1 MQRVST
7 LTPAFNQPLPA
18 LPTASGQPLSRQQRD
33 AQAPPEPGTSRADGD
48 RELAM
53 QYRNALLVAA
63 QSSTTPTINHVP
75 PHSTFGQWWG
85 QLRDA
90 FQSTDVRQ
98 WIQDHGINRS
108 SITLD
113 PQTGEIAF
121 MVKGK
126 PHKAGQ
132 DDAHWRAVS
141 GPIIEAARLLEV
153 GTAFKPP
160 VTQVDEPVPWW
171 IVGRF
176 YQEPNGSTPFERR
189 QRAQTIERDQ
199 NFRPLDPNTR
209 RALISARSEDA
220 LFEQKAALADIH
232 TRHVAASTLQ
242 YVANTVKNGIDYH
255 GQIENELKK
264 HVYLSEHASYYPDRT
279 GKTNRVSLVKL
290 LKDHGWDIPTN
301 HQQLENLATALATP
315 ALTSPIHGNLGG
327 ALAWPEPLEQ
337 DRQRQ
342 LKQVIHSARLGTVRV
357 FHDDTVLTHL
367 LRDRPVSPQE
377 LRDPRRLLNDL
388 LRSPKGKAL
397 GEALQA
403 FFEQLAI
410 KGSPSDWL
418 LAALNLESSSNIE
431 GVTTH
436 SPQPHIEGFPLVT
449 AQNADKTPSIIVKE
463 LAEYL
468 LANGNAESAETATI
482 RAHLQLA
489 RLAPQ
494 FLVND
499 IPKQV
504 KVGAHSWVSFTT
516 AVARIEA
523 KAPGTTAGM
532 SYAQIMLH
540 ASAAPINDHERQVEY
555 AAQQDAIKD
564 WAVANGLGYPV
575 TESALTEVC
584 NAFNNQI
591 GELREAAE
599 TQVPQMPTASALAL
613 EQLKKA
619 LPDMD
624 PKLFEAKC
632 IELEPSNKDF
642 PGPYSIL
649 DLFIDGR
656 FLRQAPDGNLTVGL
670 FWLKFIP
677 GVISIPIGDD
687 FTRGTWNALS
697 KGIDIKAVLEK
708 IKDLPSPQQL
718 FETAFTDYANAV
730 KKTTAAQIKTLVS
743 NLPLEDRQNLEF
755 GKITVR
761 TEIDYWRN
769 DHPLPVEK
777 GTVLVE
783 TVRNGT
789 SVTYAINRLK
799 GTITQL
805 PGKVY
810 KERQPTDSWHPSKGK
825 RYDVITPGGEY
836 PSRLTDEKK
845 GEHGTPYSYASDRT
859 RYLAEAVIADMEL
872 PAIKRYAKGA
882 TTFETQVPT
891 YRIIEEI
898 ALNLIPFRS
907 AIKHFIEGK
916 TLEGFVDLAFDIF
929 GFAVGLGAAAKVT
942 KALSVGA
949 SALSKIARAGKI
961 LGRAAVGT
969 LNPLSGL
976 DDLARGAIN
985 LARRGVSRAEKL
997 LAGLTKVD
1005 VAALAKKPNIAQ
1017 GTLKGVNGASD
1028 VGALAKLDEATGQW
1042 HAINPATQKPFG
1054 PPLENFQAKVIS
1066 SGELCENMKT
1076 LYKKLDKSTQLDI
1089 CYATALRAA
1098 QADRKITDTAF
1109 KMIVPEV
1116 LNGGSQ
1122 TYNRMMQIRPDTL
1135 KSSFNAAD
1143 ITESGIVTF
1152 VSRRGYNKDK
1162 IVHAAYIQKAPDGQ
1176 LYLYHSNSLSLDH
1189 ALGGTRLQPATAGTA
1204 NVYTLGQEQQAGIQR
1219 FMDDGGGY
1227 DMVFAPSSTLESS
1240 IRRRAA

>member
-1 MQRVST
+1 MQGLSNHN
-7 LTPAFNQPLPA
+7 PAFNQSLPA
-18 LPTASGQPLSRQQRD
+18 LPPACGQPFSRQQRD
-33 AQAPPEPGTSRADGD
+33 AQAPVKPGTSRTDGD
-48 RELAM
+48 RLLAL
-53 QYRNALLVAA
+53 QYRNALLEAA
-63 QSSTTPTINHVP
+63 QTSSTPTIHHVP

-90 FQSTDVRQ
+90 FQSTDMRQ
-98 WIQDHGINRS
+98 WIQDRGINRT

-126 PHKAGQ
+126 QHKAGQ

-141 GPIIEAARLLEV
+141 GPVLEVARLLGI
-153 GTAFKPP
+153 GTAFAPP
-160 VTQVDEPVPWW
+160 ATLADEPVPWW

-176 YQEPNGSTPFERR
+176 YQEPQALEPLQKQ
-189 QRAQTIERDQ
+189 QRALEIERDQ
-199 NFRPLDPNTR
+199 NFKPLDPNTR
-209 RALISARSEDA
+209 QALITARSEDA
-220 LFEQKAALADIH
+220 LDEQKTVLADIH
-232 TRHVAASTLQ
+232 TRHAAAASLQHLANTLQ
-242 YVANTVKNGIDYH
+242 KGIDYD
-255 GQIENELKK
+255 GQIEDELKK
-264 HVYLSEHASYYPDRT
+264 PIHLSEHASYYPDRT
-279 GKTNRVSLVKL
+279 GKTNQVSLLKL

-301 HQQLENLATALATP
+301 HEQLENLATALATP
-315 ALTSPIHGNLGG
+315 VLTSPIHGNLGG
-327 ALAWPEPLEQ
+327 ALAWPEPLAQ

-342 LKQVIHSARLGTVRV
+342 LTQVIHSARLSTVRV
-357 FHDDTVLTHL
+357 FHDDSVLTHL
-367 LRDRPVSPQE
+367 LRDRPVSPQP
-377 LRDPRRLLNDL
+377 LRDPRRLIDDL

-397 GEALQA
+397 AEALQA
-403 FFEQLAI
+403 FFERLAI

-418 LAALNLESSSNIE
+418 LAALNLESSTDIE
-431 GVTTH
+431 GVTIH

-449 AQNADKTPSIIVKE
+449 AQNAGKTPSIIVKE

-489 RLAPQ
+489 NRAPQ

-516 AVARIEA
+516 AVARLEA
-523 KAPGTTAGM
+523 KAPGATAGM
-532 SYAQIMLH
+532 SYAQVMLH
-540 ASAAPINDHERQVEY
+540 ASAAPLNDHERQIEY
-555 AAQQDAIKD
+555 AAQQNAIKD
-564 WAVANGLGYPV
+564 WAVANGLGYPM
-575 TESALTEVC
+575 TEGALTQAC
-584 NAFNNQI
+584 NAFNTQI
-591 GELREAAE
+591 RELREAAE
-599 TQVPQMPTASALAL
+599 TQIPHMPTTSAIAL

-619 LPDMD
+619 LPDMN
-624 PKLFEAKC
+624 PKLLEAKC

-656 FLRQAPDGNLTVGL
+656 FLRRAPDGNLTDGL
-670 FWLKFIP
+670 YWLKFIP
-677 GVISIPIGDD
+677 ISIALTLGDD
-687 FTRGTWNALS
+687 VTPGTWNASS
-697 KGIDIKAVLEK
+697 KEIDIKAVLAK
-708 IKDLPSPQQL
+708 IKDLPSPRQP

-730 KKTTAAQIKTLVS
+730 KRTTAAQIKTLVS

-777 GTVLVE
+777 GTLLVE

-799 GTITQL
+799 GTITKR
-805 PGKVY
+805 PEMAY
-810 KERQPTDSWHPSKGK
+810 KERQPTNGWHPSKGK

-872 PAIKRYAKGA
+872 PAVKRYAKGA

-907 AIKHFIEGK
+907 AIKHFIDGK

-929 GFAVGLGAAAKVT
+929 GFAVGLGAAFKGA
-942 KALSVGA
+942 KALSAGA
-949 SALSKIARAGKI
+949 SALSRIAHAGKI
-961 LGRAAVGT
+961 LGRAAVGA

-997 LAGLTKVD
+997 LAALAKVD

-1042 HAINPATQKPFG
+1042 HAINPVNRKSFG
-1054 PPLENFQAKVIS
+1054 QPLSNFQAKVLS
-1066 SGELCENMKT
+1066 SGELSGNMKT
-1076 LYKKLDKSTQLDI
+1076 LYKKLDKNTQLDI

-1098 QADRKITDTAF
+1098 QADKKITDTAF
-1109 KMIVPEV
+1109 NKIIPEV

-1122 TYNRMMQIRPDTL
+1122 TYNRMMKIRPDTL

-1143 ITESGIVTF
+1143 ISESGVATF

-1176 LYLYHSNSLSLDH
+1176 LHLYHSNSLALDH
-1189 ALGGTRLQPATAGTA
+1189 ALGGTRLQPATVGKA
-1204 NVYTLGQEQQAGIQR
+1204 NVYTLGREQQAGIQR

-1227 DMVFAPSSTLESS
+1227 DMVFTPSSTLESS
-1240 IRRRAA
+1240 IRRHAA